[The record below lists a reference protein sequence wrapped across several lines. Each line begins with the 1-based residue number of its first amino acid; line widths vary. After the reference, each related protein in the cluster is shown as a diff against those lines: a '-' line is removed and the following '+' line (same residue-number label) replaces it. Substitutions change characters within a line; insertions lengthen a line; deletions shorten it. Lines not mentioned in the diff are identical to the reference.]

1 MRQRFHVF
9 ATVFTRAAGVSGV
22 IASALLINATA
33 VPTAQAADNKITIMV
48 GGINKLIYL
57 PPKLAENLAY
67 FKAEGLDVELQ
78 SQQAGVDAENE
89 LLAGAVQAVVG
100 YYDHSIDLQSKGKE
114 VQSITQ
120 LLVVPGGMEM
130 VRSDLATQVRSMADL
145 KGRTLGVTGLGSSSS
160 FLAQYLA
167 SRNGL
172 KTSDYSMLPV
182 GAGNTLIAALK
193 QKRVDVVW
201 TTEPTTS
208 MLLASGEA
216 KVLVD
221 MSSAEGTRTALG
233 GLYPASAVYVQ
244 RAWLQTH
251 QAEAMKLTRAFVK
264 TLKYI
269 QTHSAEEIADKMP
282 ADYYGGNKKLYVQ
295 ALKASLPMYS
305 PDGKMPPE
313 GAEVVL
319 KVMAAFNPNIKGKK
333 IDLSKTYT
341 NEFVNQVK

>member
-1 MRQRFHVF
+1 MRQRFNVF
-9 ATVFTRAAGVSGV
+9 ANVLTRATGVSAAV
-22 IASALLINATA
+22 AAALLVNVAA
-33 VPTAQAADNKITIMV
+33 VPTAQAADKITIMV

-57 PPKLAENLAY
+57 PPKLAENLGY

-130 VRSDLATQVRSMADL
+130 VRSDLASQIRSMADL

-221 MSSAEGTRTALG
+221 MNSAEGTRAALG

-251 QAEAMKLTRAFVK
+251 KAEATKLARAFVN

-319 KVMAAFNPNIKGKK
+319 KVMAGFNPNIKGKK